1 MTTKIVSKNSTFG
14 FYLQNLLKNAPYA
27 GEYSSSV
34 RRIYVYQFRIGVIVA
49 VALLSLQKNP
59 LPDEDKIEK
68 SYFVISRANNKV
80 TFSMVTNQ

>member
-1 MTTKIVSKNSTFG
+1 
-14 FYLQNLLKNAPYA
+14 LL
-27 GEYSSSV
+27 
-34 RRIYVYQFRIGVIVA
+34 
-49 VALLSLQKNP
+49 LLQKNP